1 MKKYICFIL
10 FSLFSVIVFG
20 QQGYEHRLATAIDI
34 GTYNEPFTYTDS
46 QYTGDFTDDIYWDV
60 EYPPSIS
67 RKDVFYRITLNRSL
81 DIRLSVVRSDGAM
94 SSVML
99 LDDTGKRLEYSSV
112 ISSNSSTAD
121 FGLIPEEY
129 YIVVEGL
136 TSNSSDSMIDVKI
149 EGVPRKTGED
159 FYCPFELGNFN
170 ASFNIMPSAKNIKT
184 FRVDYQRPSRLTDY
198 EDIHDVVFRFTLDCP
213 MKVSLEQNQDYN
225 NFIFSQSSLLNAAR
239 DTLCVSKDTDN
250 NSQQVELS
258 AGEYYIYGR
267 SKYGWAVDGSFS
279 FSLSGAAK
287 PLGYDLSYPV
297 EIGSRTSDFTY
308 TDTRNTGSNASSKQP
323 EKAGKEMHYR
333 MTLAEPMRI
342 GINTCGSSVAD
353 TYLKVFSADKKLM
366 FFNDNYSGEGA
377 CSNTQSACLKIPSLT
392 PGSYYIVTD
401 ASSNGN
407 LTTTVTGTVIT
418 NPGDTPEI
426 AIDLGTHNR
435 GFTFSDIRDTSSEYT
450 SRYSGKPTCDVYYRF
465 TLEQALDVTID
476 HEGSSLANTSLALL
490 NASQALVKSSGNSS
504 GHASLDFKQLPAG
517 TYYAVSEGISLNGR
531 IKTNI
536 NIWGPHG
543 DMSTTIGQP
552 HIITLTPTVQADDMS
567 ALRQTELIQEI
578 QYFNHLGLPA
588 EKIQRGITPSRNDLV
603 TLQEYDGINRETKQ
617 WLPAPA
623 TDAAGAYIHPYDV
636 QQSIKGSELYGNDSN
651 PYSQTLYDGSRPGRI
666 KKQFGAGKEWQS
678 AKKSVS
684 TDYLTN
690 VTNETALNA
699 KSYSCTETALACAGD
714 YAYGSLAGVKTTD
727 EDGNVSYEFKD
738 KVGKV
743 MLSRQMDGPEC
754 MDTYYVYDKC
764 ENLRFVLPP
773 LPADILTGS
782 NASWS
787 EDNATL
793 KKYAYIYKYDAKNRC
808 IYKKLPGCEPIY
820 TVYDKAD
827 RAIFTQDGLQ
837 RDKSEW
843 TFNIPDAFG
852 RTVVSGTCKNTLDY
866 AVNTLD
872 TIAVK
877 AMLSKVA
884 SATKGYTVSGVTLN
898 TPVTLTANYY
908 DNYDFIGQ
916 NSVPSG
922 TATAYE
928 TVDSY
933 GKRYTG
939 GCRGQQTG
947 VLTARLSKTG
957 AVTGYLYSV
966 MYYDERGRMVQQKGS
981 NELNGTTH
989 IYNAYN
995 FTGKPTQVKQI
1006 RTVPGKDTVT
1016 ELRKH
1021 TYDHAGRLLCTTYQ
1035 LNNDSPVTLVDNV
1048 YDEAG
1053 RLKTERRSGNTN
1065 LKTDYAYNVR
1075 SWTKSIS
1082 GPLFNQTLYYQEKM
1096 EGNTPCYN
1104 GNISSMLWKAGQAG
1118 NESGYRFTYDGI
1130 SRMKDAIY
1138 GETNTLSVNQ
1148 NRFNEQITGYDKT
1161 GNILGLLRYGQT
1173 SVSNYGLID
1182 NLNLAYDGNQLK
1194 AVTDNAVSAAYNNGF
1209 EFKDGAN
1216 QTIEY
1221 LYDKNG
1227 NLTKDLNKNITEIQ
1241 YNCLNLPRLVTFAGG
1256 NRIEYEYAADGR
1268 KLRTVHVTGGTTLT
1282 TDYCGNA
1289 VYENGVLK
1297 MLLNE
1302 AGYASV
1308 PDKKFHFYLK
1318 DHQGNVRVVADQNGN
1333 VEEANHYY
1341 PFGGLMANSSA
1352 SVQPYKY
1359 NGKELDR
1366 KNGLNWYDYGARH
1379 YDAALGR
1386 WVTVDP
1392 LAEKLYTWNPYIYC
1406 LDSPIKM
1413 VDPTGKYGETV
1424 WDVFSLVTGVKSLA
1438 DNIGEGNVGAAI
1450 VDGVGVLLDAVAVAL
1465 PVIPGGAGAAIKGVR
1480 AVDKVADVV
1489 SEGAKVEKVAESSKL
1504 GKYSSLPDPKNM
1516 GEGKS
1521 FTRSQ
1526 KKTILEEN
1534 RRNNGGEL
1542 KSDISGKSLDSPTQ
1556 STKGVKANMNQAE
1569 VDHMYPKSKGG
1580 TNSSSNAQVIS
1591 KEENLKKLNKI
1602 Q

>member
-1 MKKYICFIL
+1 M
-10 FSLFSVIVFG
+10 
-20 QQGYEHRLATAIDI
+20 
-34 GTYNEPFTYTDS
+34 
-46 QYTGDFTDDIYWDV
+46 
-60 EYPPSIS
+60 
-67 RKDVFYRITLNRSL
+67 
-81 DIRLSVVRSDGAM
+81 
-94 SSVML
+94 
-99 LDDTGKRLEYSSV
+99 
-112 ISSNSSTAD
+112 
-121 FGLIPEEY
+121 
-129 YIVVEGL
+129 
-136 TSNSSDSMIDVKI
+136 
-149 EGVPRKTGED
+149 
-159 FYCPFELGNFN
+159 
-170 ASFNIMPSAKNIKT
+170 
-184 FRVDYQRPSRLTDY
+184 
-198 EDIHDVVFRFTLDCP
+198 
-213 MKVSLEQNQDYN
+213 
-225 NFIFSQSSLLNAAR
+225 
-239 DTLCVSKDTDN
+239 
-250 NSQQVELS
+250 
-258 AGEYYIYGR
+258 
-267 SKYGWAVDGSFS
+267 
-279 FSLSGAAK
+279 
-287 PLGYDLSYPV
+287 
-297 EIGSRTSDFTY
+297 
-308 TDTRNTGSNASSKQP
+308 
-323 EKAGKEMHYR
+323 
-333 MTLAEPMRI
+333 
-342 GINTCGSSVAD
+342 
-353 TYLKVFSADKKLM
+353 
-366 FFNDNYSGEGA
+366 
-377 CSNTQSACLKIPSLT
+377 
-392 PGSYYIVTD
+392 
-401 ASSNGN
+401 
-407 LTTTVTGTVIT
+407 
-418 NPGDTPEI
+418 
-426 AIDLGTHNR
+426 
-435 GFTFSDIRDTSSEYT
+435 
-450 SRYSGKPTCDVYYRF
+450 
-465 TLEQALDVTID
+465 
-476 HEGSSLANTSLALL
+476 
-490 NASQALVKSSGNSS
+490 
-504 GHASLDFKQLPAG
+504 
-517 TYYAVSEGISLNGR
+517 
-531 IKTNI
+531 
-536 NIWGPHG
+536 
-543 DMSTTIGQP
+543 
-552 HIITLTPTVQADDMS
+552 
-567 ALRQTELIQEI
+567 
-578 QYFNHLGLPA
+578 
-588 EKIQRGITPSRNDLV
+588 
-603 TLQEYDGINRETKQ
+603 
-617 WLPAPA
+617 
-623 TDAAGAYIHPYDV
+623 
-636 QQSIKGSELYGNDSN
+636 
-651 PYSQTLYDGSRPGRI
+651 
-666 KKQFGAGKEWQS
+666 
-678 AKKSVS
+678 
-684 TDYLTN
+684 
-690 VTNETALNA
+690 
-699 KSYSCTETALACAGD
+699 
-714 YAYGSLAGVKTTD
+714 
-727 EDGNVSYEFKD
+727 
-738 KVGKV
+738 
-743 MLSRQMDGPEC
+743 
-754 MDTYYVYDKC
+754 YDKSG
-764 ENLRFVLPP
+764 NLRFVLPP
-773 LPADILTGS
+773 LAADILTGS

-866 AVNTLD
+866 AVNPLD
-872 TIAVK
+872 TIVIK

-995 FTGKPTQVKQI
+995 FTGKPTQVKQA

-1182 NLNLAYDGNQLK
+1182 NLNLVYDGNQLK
-1194 AVTDNAVSAAYNNGF
+1194 AVADNAVSAAYNNGF

-1341 PFGGLMANSSA
+1341 PFGGLTANSSA

-1386 WVTVDP
+1386 FTTVDP
-1392 LAEKLYTWNPYIYC
+1392 MSEKYYPMSSYGYCAGNPIC
-1406 LDSPIKM
+1406 NRDEEGKFINNIIGAFIGGG
-1413 VDPTGKYGETV
+1413 VDLGIQAIANI
-1424 WDVFSLVTGVKSLA
+1424 A
-1438 DNIGEGNVGAAI
+1438 DGRGAFENINWVS
-1450 VDGVGVLLDAVAVAL
+1450 VGVSALEGGLTSGISAGKTLAVKATASILRNTTSAIIDGKLNDANDVL
-1465 PVIPGGAGAAIKGVR
+1465 NIAAESAK
-1480 AVDKVADVV
+1480 DVV
-1489 SEGAKVEKVAESSKL
+1489 SSKIIGKTGDVLGKGLKSAIPQLKDISQKSSRVISNNKATQLAKKLPGVSDTKTARKLATSKNGIVDASKTINNNIQKAPENVAKL
-1504 GKYSSLPDPKNM
+1504 GLEATKKIYLDDKN
-1516 GEGKS
+1516 K
-1521 FTRSQ
+1521 
-1526 KKTILEEN
+1526 
-1534 RRNNGGEL
+1534 
-1542 KSDISGKSLDSPTQ
+1542 
-1556 STKGVKANMNQAE
+1556 
-1569 VDHMYPKSKGG
+1569 
-1580 TNSSSNAQVIS
+1580 
-1591 KEENLKKLNKI
+1591 
-1602 Q
+1602 